1 MWKLLTQNNKGN
13 QKAIMLA
20 LIGVALIL
28 VVLVVIDIY
37 RKPAA
42 KAPVVTNQP
51 VVATSTV
58 VDYTDVTNMT
68 QEKKDEFRADVPT
81 DIVVPTT
88 ETKLTEEQKKEIA
101 IPSVVVAAAPGV
113 SSKFRSFK
121 ITAEGDKFI
130 PTKVIANVGDT
141 VHIDFTALDKAYD
154 IVFPSYNMMQNAKQ
168 GETRILEFQALQ
180 EGSFTYYC
188 SSCGGPEAGPK
199 GNIIIVQ

>member
-1 MWKLLTQNNKGN
+1 MWKFLTRNNNGN

-28 VVLVVIDIY
+28 VALVIVDIY
-37 RKPAA
+37 RKPVA
-42 KAPVVTNQP
+42 KAPVAVNQP
-51 VVATSTV
+51 VVTTSTV

-81 DIVVPTT
+81 DTVVPTT

-113 SSKFRSFK
+113 SAKFRNFK

-188 SSCGGPEAGPK
+188 SSCGGPETGPK